1 MEQNIFNSSFNLAV
15 FQIISTAIFILVFI
29 GVVVWIFKMDKNII
43 KKMAEIPLDKDNNE
57 TINEGEII

>member
-57 TINEGEII
+57 TNTEGEII